1 MNVFT
6 DMAINKRKIEYYRKY
21 IRNLEAKN
29 LHYDF
34 TITNSKN
41 DLEKLCKLGVSKNKI
56 YNLGSLRFEKSWLK
70 ILSNITKTHEETLIN
85 RNKPIILI
93 LLNKLMYKGSAE
105 NIKKMID
112 VASQFGT
119 VLVKPHTRN
128 MKIGFIKD
136 LIKKKNIILV
146 DKYNTSYL
154 IFISNII
161 VFWGTSM
168 GVQAVLQGRPVIY
181 AKLAHKLKTVYEPLL
196 KNMTANTIYEFKNL
210 IKNMINKKSK
220 IRKRFIPNKKLIMD
234 FQSIFSNGGE
244 KVNSKIVYLKFI
256 NRLIK

>member
-210 IKNMINKKSK
+210 IKNMINK
-220 IRKRFIPNKKLIMD
+220 NQKL
-234 FQSIFSNGGE
+234 E
-244 KVNSKIVYLKFI
+244 KDLS
-256 NRLIK
+256 LIKN